1 MAETKYGN
9 LIVTEPKPEPE
20 KFGTETRDGFDV
32 RTPLAYLDGGV
43 IPGAFYCETLW
54 FSKPTA
60 YSPPPHTHDFDEVL
74 AFYGSNPEDPRD
86 LCGEV
91 ELWLGDERHIIAR
104 SCLVYIPRGLK
115 HCPMN
120 ILRADRP
127 IFHFST
133 GPSIRYER

>member
-1 MAETKYGN
+1 MEETKYGK

-20 KFGTETRDGFDV
+20 KHGEMKDGFDV
-32 RTPLAYLDGGV
+32 RTPLAYLDGNV
-43 IPGAFYCETLW
+43 LPGAFYVETLW
-54 FSKPTA
+54 FHKGTA
-60 YSPPPHTHDFDEVL
+60 YSPPSHTHDFDEVL
-74 AFYGSNPEDPRD
+74 AFYGSDPENLRD

-91 ELWLGDERHIIAR
+91 ELWLDDERHVLTR
-104 SCLVYIPRGLK
+104 SCIVYIPKGLK

-133 GPSIRYER
+133 GPAVKYER

>member
-1 MAETKYGN
+1 MAETKYGK
-9 LIVTEPKPEPE
+9 LILTEPKQESE
-20 KFGTETRDGFDV
+20 KYGEIKDGPDV
-32 RTPLAYLDGGV
+32 RTPLAYVDGNV
-43 IPGAFYCETLW
+43 IPGAFYAESQW
-54 FSKPTA
+54 FWKNTA

-74 AFYGSNPEDPRD
+74 AFFGTDPEKPRD

-91 ELWLGDERHIIAR
+91 ELWLDDERHILTK
-104 SCLVYIPRGLK
+104 SCMVFIPKGLQ

-120 ILRADRP
+120 IVRVDRP

>member
-1 MAETKYGN
+1 MAETKYGK
-9 LIVTEPKPEPE
+9 LILTEPKPESE
-20 KFGTETRDGFDV
+20 KHGEIKDGPDV
-32 RTPLAYLDGGV
+32 RTPLAYVDGNI
-43 IPGAFYCETLW
+43 IPGAFYAESQW
-54 FSKPTA
+54 FWKNTA

-74 AFYGSNPEDPRD
+74 AFFGTDPEKPRD

-91 ELWLGDERHIIAR
+91 ELWLDDERHILTK
-104 SCLVYIPRGLK
+104 SCMVFIPKGLQ

-120 ILRADRP
+120 IVRVDRP

>member
-1 MAETKYGN
+1 MSETKYGN
-9 LIVTEPKPEPE
+9 LIVTEPKPDSE
-20 KFGTETRDGFDV
+20 KYGETRDGFDV
-32 RTPLAYLDGGV
+32 RTPLAYLDSKV
-43 IPGAFYCETLW
+43 INGAFYVETLW
-54 FSKPTA
+54 FHKGTA

-74 AFYGSNPEDPRD
+74 AFFGTDPGNPRD

-91 ELWLGDERHIIAR
+91 ELWLDDERHVLTK
-104 SCLVYIPRGLK
+104 SCLVYIPKGLK

-133 GPSIRYER
+133 GPAVKYER

>member
-1 MAETKYGN
+1 MAGTKYGK
-9 LIVTEPKPEPE
+9 LIITEPKPEHE
-20 KFGTETRDGFDV
+20 GEGDVKDGFDV

-43 IPGAFYCETLW
+43 VSGAFYVETVW
-54 FSKPTA
+54 FHKNTA
-60 YSPPPHTHDFDEVL
+60 YSPPSHTHDFDEVL
-74 AFYGSNPEDPRD
+74 AFFGSDPKKPRD

-91 ELWLGDERHIIAR
+91 ELWLGEEQHLLTK

-115 HCPMN
+115 HCPMR

-133 GPSIRYER
+133 GPAVKYER